1 MLKALPA
8 TWGDTARDVQSTG
21 DTARDVQ
28 STGDT
33 ARDVQ
38 STSKA
43 AQSGVMQVWRTR
55 SRVCRYKGASLAEA
69 EAKWILKELLSMKN
83 AGLFLGRIV
92 DGPTE
97 GGPTDDRRSEG

>member
-1 MLKALPA
+1 M
-8 TWGDTARDVQSTG
+8 G

-55 SRVCRYKGASLAEA
+55 SGVCRYKGALVA
-69 EAKWILKELLSMKN
+69 EAKWTLKELLSMKD
-83 AGLFLGRIV
+83 AR
-92 DGPTE
+92 T
-97 GGPTDDRRSEG
+97 